1 MMDFI
6 EWFVENENTIM
17 HCIVAIAIT
26 LQVVNNH
33 VIFRRLDSHDRQ
45 LFAIRQNSESL
56 RNEKELKSVK
66 KVAHSKSSLDS
77 LVQERRA

>member
-1 MMDFI
+1 MNFI

-26 LQVVNNH
+26 LQLFNNLT
-33 VIFRRLDSHDRQ
+33 IFRRLDSHDRQ

-56 RNEKELKSVK
+56 HIEKEQKSVK
-66 KVAHSKSSLDS
+66 KVVPSKSILDS
-77 LVQERRA
+77 LVRERRV

>member
-26 LQVVNNH
+26 LQVVNNQM
-33 VIFRRLDSHDRQ
+33 IFRRLDSHDRE
-45 LFAIRQNSESL
+45 LFSIHKRVNKAEKNK
-56 RNEKELKSVK
+56 NERENEV
-66 KVAHSKSSLDS
+66 
-77 LVQERRA
+77 

>member
-1 MMDFI
+1 MDFI

-26 LQVVNNH
+26 LQVFNNQM
-33 VIFRRLDSHDRQ
+33 IFRRLDSHDRE

-56 RNEKELKSVK
+56 RTGKEQKSVK
-66 KVAHSKSSLDS
+66 KVAPSKSSLDS
-77 LVQERRA
+77 LLRERRA